1 MNNSLDDPIR
11 LNIVGKLEQF
21 VDKYDALII
30 EQSIYNYCIEHS
42 IHKNISRNWNNKLF
56 KSFYIN
62 KVISIYSNIDEKSY
76 IKNTYLIKLIKN
88 KKINLKKIATMSRYD
103 IFPDRWNHLIE
114 EKIRKDKILSEMKP
128 NEMTDQIRCNKC
140 GGRKC
145 SYYAVQTRSA
155 DEPMTMFI
163 TCLSCNSKWKQ

>member
-1 MNNSLDDPIR
+1 MNSTTDPNRTYVVNKFEKFI
-11 LNIVGKLEQF
+11 N
-21 VDKYDALII
+21 KYDSLII
-30 EQSIYNYCIEHS
+30 EQSIYNYCIEYS
-42 IHKNISRNWNNKLF
+42 IKNNISRNWDNKLF

-62 KVISIYSNIDEKSY
+62 KVISIYSNIDDKSY
-76 IKNTYLIKLIKN
+76 IENNYLINRIKN
-88 KKINLKKIATMSRYD
+88 KKLNLHNIANMSRYE

-163 TCLSCNSKWKQ
+163 TCLTCNSKWKQ

>member
-1 MNNSLDDPIR
+1 MNSTNDPNRTYVVNKFEKFI
-11 LNIVGKLEQF
+11 N
-21 VDKYDALII
+21 KYDSLII
-30 EQSIYNYCIEHS
+30 EQSIYNYCIEYS
-42 IHKNISRNWNNKLF
+42 IKNNISRNWDNKLF

-62 KVISIYSNIDEKSY
+62 KVISIYSNIDDKSY
-76 IKNTYLIKLIKN
+76 IENNYLINRIKN
-88 KKINLKKIATMSRYD
+88 KKLNLHNIANMSRYE

-163 TCLSCNSKWKQ
+163 TCLTCNSKWKQ